1 MYHPAAPFDTVNPT
15 LDASPMSVIR
25 LPRSPAKR
33 KLWSIKHN
41 TTRTSAA
48 LQRLDDLLRATV
60 SPVSM
65 RMRVSKGEG
74 GMRV

>member
-1 MYHPAAPFDTVNPT
+1 MYHPAAPFETVNPT

-25 LPRSPAKR
+25 LPRSPVKR
-33 KLWSIKHN
+33 ELWSIKHN
-41 TTRTSAA
+41 TTRTST

-60 SPVSM
+60 SSVRM
-65 RMRVSKGEG
+65 RMRVSEGEG